1 VESEE
6 FVMVDK
12 QSAIQAAYRQL
23 RKLSKEDM
31 QSEAT
36 GDLIVNLVAQSVGF
50 SSSESN
56 LVGLESEVSG
66 KRYFSYERGG
76 VVARPVNRA
85 LFMEDEREIRSLWKE
100 IFSGLESRI
109 AIGQESIE
117 KSLYTIALA
126 PCLVMELLDRQNKKG
141 PATYFEILIG
151 HIFSRFLH
159 QNPIKKAT
167 LPILGENIRLTM
179 DFLFETD
186 DRKIHLPVKMS
197 TRERVVQ
204 AWAHQRLL
212 DSAYQA
218 GSYDGIMVL
227 FSETKLNSRT
237 REVVEIC
244 VPDQWK
250 IYQSLLA
257 KMRVVYYFDIPVRYQ
272 QLTNEFP
279 HVIDIRPFSE
289 FFTEREIFGA

>member
-1 VESEE
+1 
-6 FVMVDK
+6 MVDK
-12 QSAIQAAYRQL
+12 QSAIQTAYRQL
-23 RKLSKEDM
+23 RELSKEDM
-31 QSEAT
+31 QSKAT
-36 GDLIVNLVAQSVGF
+36 GDLVIDLVTLSIGF
-50 SSSESN
+50 LNSESD
-56 LVGLESEVSG
+56 LVELESEVSG
-66 KRYFSYERGG
+66 KRYFSYERGS

-85 LFMEDEREIRSLWKE
+85 LFLEDGKGIRSLWRE
-100 IFSGLESRI
+100 LFSDLESRI
-109 AIGQESIE
+109 AIGQENIE

-151 HIFSRFLH
+151 HIFSRFLD
-159 QNPIKKAT
+159 QNPIKRAT

-212 DSAYQA
+212 DRAYQA
-218 GSYDGIMVL
+218 GSYAGIMVL

-257 KMRVVYYFDIPVRYQ
+257 EMRMVYYFDMPVRYQ

-289 FFTEREIFGA
+289 FFTERDNFGT